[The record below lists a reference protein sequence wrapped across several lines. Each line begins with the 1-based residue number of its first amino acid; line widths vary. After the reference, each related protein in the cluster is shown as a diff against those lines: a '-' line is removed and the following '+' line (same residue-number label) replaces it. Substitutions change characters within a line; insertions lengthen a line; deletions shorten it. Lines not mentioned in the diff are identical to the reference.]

1 MIDKIKEFILKP
13 FCDMT
18 VKEKLLDIFVIISF
32 SLIIVFGFS
41 SCSKLN
47 AEEITYYDWEK
58 VEVSELPEASDSTLD
73 KVYVVNDKYYI
84 TNKQVSGGNNEPIPL
99 NENLNGKTVY
109 FDYVRFFNEYSNSS
123 FTSGFTFLRFSN
135 NKVISYILESYGD
148 VIYFN
153 NFNSTVGSYGL
164 TNVQLFDSRYCFSLD
179 DFDDYYSGH
188 TNSKNGHG
196 TYWSTCVK
204 SFYVDRDVS
213 VMENLVGYTYFSLT
227 PFESTT
233 TYSWQEVS
241 KDLVDPFDRHLS
253 DDDFYL
259 FFTFEDISNFNI
271 FSSYDFSVFTDFEK
285 IVVVG
290 LFNILY
296 LGLFFG
302 VVYIVIKLLNKG
314 LSFIFK

>member
-18 VKEKLLDIFVIISF
+18 VKEKLLDIFVIISL

-58 VEVSELPEASDSTLD
+58 VEVSELPESSDSTLD

-84 TNKQVSGGNNEPIPL
+84 TNKVSSDNNYTAVPL
-99 NENLNGKTVY
+99 NQDLNGVNIY
-109 FDYVRFFNEYSNSS
+109 LNIYDHSSFCDYINTNISNSS
-123 FTSGFTFLRFSN
+123 ADSITWSSGVNLGFFQYY
-135 NKVISYILESYGD
+135 YINGLPRIAIAGPVYKKFPGPGNSEGYYSGLSSLIDCRSSENYSFE
-148 VIYFN
+148 YFRPAYSFIIN
-153 NFNSTVGSYGL
+153 AY
-164 TNVQLFDSRYCFSLD
+164 
-179 DFDDYYSGH
+179 FDDYVY
-188 TNSKNGHG
+188 
-196 TYWSTCVK
+196 
-204 SFYVDRDVS
+204 R
-213 VMENLVGYTYFSLT
+213 YFSLT
-227 PFESTT
+227 PFVASTIS
-233 TYSWQEVS
+233 YSWEEVS

-302 VVYIVIKLLNKG
+302 VVYVFIKLLNKG